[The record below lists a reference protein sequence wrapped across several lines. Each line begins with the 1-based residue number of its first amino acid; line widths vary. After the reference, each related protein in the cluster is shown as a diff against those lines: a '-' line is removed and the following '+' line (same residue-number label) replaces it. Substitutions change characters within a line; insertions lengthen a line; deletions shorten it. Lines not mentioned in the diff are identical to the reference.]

1 MFGRIKKIHFVGI
14 GGIGMS
20 GIAELL
26 YNMGYIITGSDI
38 KESENTKR
46 LQELGIK
53 VYSSHSKENL
63 GDADVVVYTSALD
76 LEENVELKEAF
87 MRKIP
92 VIPRAEMLAELM
104 RMKFSIA
111 VAGTHGKS
119 TTASLIGSILTGS
132 KFDPTIVL
140 GGRLKSSGDNAKLGE
155 SEYLV
160 AEADESDRSFLKLFP
175 TIAVITNIDR
185 EHLDFYKDLDDIKQT
200 FTKFANSVPFY
211 GSVYLCMDDPNSL
224 SIRSDIDKRVITF
237 GLSPNA
243 DIKGL
248 DIERKDFTYSFDLIG
263 NGEKL
268 GRINLSLPGVHN
280 MINAVAACGVCLELG
295 IGFDK
300 IKEGIEACKGVSR
313 RFERKGFEN
322 GILVIDDY
330 AHHPSEIEATL
341 KSAREGWKGRIIA
354 VFQPHLYS
362 RTILLKKEF
371 GKAFFQADK
380 VIITDIYPAREE
392 EIPGVSG
399 EIIKDQCKDFG
410 HKDVIYLENIKNIP
424 EYLLPELKEGDMIL
438 LLGAGN
444 IYKIADDII
453 EGIRNKR

>member
-26 YNMGYIITGSDI
+26 HNMGYIITGSDI

-63 GDADVVVYTSALD
+63 GDADVIVYTSALD

-119 TTASLIGSILTGS
+119 TTTSLIGSILTGS

-330 AHHPSEIEATL
+330 AHHPREIEATL

-438 LLGAGN
+438 LMGAGN

>member
-1 MFGRIKKIHFVGI
+1 MFGRIEKIHFVGI

-26 YNMGYIITGSDI
+26 HNMGYIITGSDI

-46 LQELGIK
+46 LQELGIE
-53 VYSSHSKENL
+53 VYLSHSKENL
-63 GDADVVVYTSALD
+63 GDADVVVYTSALNF
-76 LEENVELKEAF
+76 EENVELQEAF
-87 MRKIP
+87 LRKIP

-111 VAGTHGKS
+111 VAGSHGKS
-119 TTASLIGSILTGS
+119 TTASLIGSILS
-132 KFDPTIVL
+132 KGALDPTLVL
-140 GGRLKSSGDNAKLGE
+140 GGRLKGSGNNAKLGE

-185 EHLDFYKDLDDIKQT
+185 EHLDFYRDLDDIKQA

-248 DIERKDFTYSFDLIG
+248 AINKKDFTYSFALVA
-263 NGEKL
+263 NGDRL
-268 GRINLSLPGVHN
+268 GRIKLSLPGVHN
-280 MINAVAACGVCLELG
+280 VINAVAACGVCLELG
-295 IGFDK
+295 IEFDK
-300 IKEGIEACKGVSR
+300 IKKGIEGCEGVTR
-313 RFERKGFEN
+313 RFERKGFVN
-322 GILVIDDY
+322 GILIVDDY
-330 AHHPSEIEATL
+330 AHHPTEIESTL
-341 KSAREGWKGRIIA
+341 KSARDSWNGRIIA

-399 EIIKDQCKDFG
+399 AIIRDQCRDFG
-410 HKDVIYLENIKNIP
+410 HKDVLYIENMREVP
-424 EYLLPELKEGDMIL
+424 EYLLPELREGDMIL

-444 IYKIADDII
+444 IYKIAEDLL

>member
-1 MFGRIKKIHFVGI
+1 MFGRIKRIHFVGI

-26 YNMGYIITGSDI
+26 HNMGYIITGSDI
-38 KESENTKR
+38 KESENTRR
-46 LQELGIK
+46 LQELGIEIHL
-53 VYSSHSKENL
+53 SHSKDNL
-63 GDADVVVYTSALD
+63 GDADVVVYTSAVNPKD
-76 LEENVELKEAF
+76 NVELNEAN

-111 VAGTHGKS
+111 VAGSHGKS
-119 TTASLIGSILTGS
+119 TTTSLIGSILQES
-132 KFDPTIVL
+132 RYDPTIIL
-140 GGRLKSSGDNAKLGE
+140 GGRLKSSGDNARLGK

-185 EHLDFYKDLDDIKQT
+185 DHLDIYRDLDDIKQT
-200 FTKFANSVPFY
+200 FLKFANSVPFY
-211 GSVYLCMDDPNSL
+211 GSVYLLMDDPNSL
-224 SIRSDIDKRVITF
+224 SIRSDIEKRVITY

-243 DIKGL
+243 DVKGL
-248 DIERKDFTYSFDLIG
+248 NVRREGFTYWFDLVA
-263 NGEKL
+263 NGDKL
-268 GRINLSLPGVHN
+268 GSIKLNLPGIHN
-280 MINAVAACGVCLELG
+280 VTNAVAACGVCLELG
-295 IGFDK
+295 IRFDQ
-300 IKEGIEACKGVSR
+300 IKKGIEKCSGVSR

-322 GILVIDDY
+322 GILVVDDY
-330 AHHPSEIEATL
+330 AHHPREIESTL
-341 KSAREGWKGRIIA
+341 KAARDGWDGRIIA
-354 VFQPHLYS
+354 IFQPHLYS

-392 EIPGVSG
+392 PIPGVTG
-399 EIIKDQCKDFG
+399 EIIKDQCRDFG
-410 HKDVIYLENIKNIP
+410 HKDVEYIEDKEKIP
-424 EYLLPELKEGDMIL
+424 EFLIPQLKERDMVI

-444 IYKIADDII
+444 IYTLAEDIL
-453 EGIRNKR
+453 EGIKGKR